1 MLITNLMDKQV
12 YPLSEF
18 KSLYHLRWG
27 IEQNYKRLKQWVEIE
42 NFSGKSA
49 LSVKQDF
56 YAKVLTTNLVSMT
69 ANAAQTQVD
78 KTTAHRKLNYQV
90 NFAQAVSKM
99 KNTVLELLL
108 ISGSY
113 LKSRLK
119 AIVDYI
125 ACTIEPVRPER
136 SYNRPKSKM
145 KNKLHVCNYKRAK

>member
-1 MLITNLMDKQV
+1 M
-12 YPLSEF
+12 
-18 KSLYHLRWG
+18 G
-27 IEQNYKRLKQWVEIE
+27 EIE

-56 YAKVLTTNLVSMT
+56 YAKVLTANLVSMA

-78 KTTAHRKLNYQV
+78 KATAHRKLNYQV

-99 KNTVLELLL
+99 KNAVLELLL
-108 ISGSY
+108 ISGHH

-125 ACTIEPVRPER
+125 ACTFEPIRPGR

-145 KNKLHVCNYKRAK
+145 KNKLHFCNYKRAK